1 MSFCLRP
8 DEEPE
13 AAVQPPIWSMV
24 VYMLLTET
32 FKVDDGALGQ
42 IFGLPVPSDHPS
54 ESLLELRSRND
65 AQGRWRSTRFVP
77 TIEEAEKKSR
87 SSHSDKLTEVRI
99 GIPLHILLMN
109 RSRLQVA

>member
-32 FKVDDGALGQ
+32 FEVDDGALGQ
-42 IFGLPVPSDHPS
+42 IFGLPVPSEDP
-54 ESLLELRSRND
+54 SLLELGSRND
-65 AQGRWRSTRFVP
+65 ARGRSRSTRFVP
-77 TIEEAEKKSR
+77 TIKDADERSR
-87 SSHSDKLTEVRI
+87 SSHSDKLTEVKI
-99 GIPLHILLMN
+99 VFPVHTCY
-109 RSRLQVA
+109 